1 MPAAYSL
8 LGTPQISGVGSS
20 NCPSIASKQVNSTSP
35 SPKPEVALEADIL
48 VAGSVAVD
56 LSCDFI
62 PTALNA
68 DINPVVRTS
77 NPALIL
83 QSIGGVGHNV
93 AAAAQLIG
101 TGTSV
106 RLCSLIADDLAGG
119 MILSSL
125 KERGLDTTAI
135 RTLKAKG
142 GEILRTAQY
151 VAVNDANKDLVLAMA
166 DMRIIS
172 SHKADFSPWQSLM
185 ETSKPKWV
193 VVDANWDQSAMLKWI
208 RGAKNTGA
216 RVAFEPVSVARSSK
230 LFDPQMK
237 SPDGNADE

>member
-8 LGTPQISGVGSS
+8 VGTPQISGVCSS
-20 NCPSIASKQVNSTSP
+20 NGPSIAPKQADSTSP

-48 VAGSVAVD
+48 VAGSIAVD

-62 PTALNA
+62 PAEPNA
-68 DINPVVRTS
+68 GINPVAHTS
-77 NPALIL
+77 NPALIS

-93 AAAAQLIG
+93 ATAAQLIG
-101 TGTSV
+101 AGTSV

-135 RTLKAKG
+135 RTLKAGG
-142 GEILRTAQY
+142 GEIPRTAQY

-172 SHKADFSPWQSLM
+172 SHTTDFSPWQSLV
-185 ETSKPKWV
+185 ETSKPKWI
-193 VVDANWDQSAMLKWI
+193 VVDANWDQSAMLQWI
-208 RGAKNTGA
+208 RVARNTGA
-216 RVAFEPVSVARSSK
+216 RVALSRSLLPS
-230 LFDPQMK
+230 LA
-237 SPDGNADE
+237 SCLIRR